1 MKTLKA
7 NNLTQAQKELE
18 AIDGLTDEKIAKL
31 KSAVREADK
40 KLYHVILV
48 KKIHDAANQKYL
60 VSFIVQQYNT
70 RAFAKVKTSV
80 TQLGFY
86 KAIVLHDPTQVAED
100 ETPTLTT
107 FDKRAIESQVKKDLE
122 AKHKKEIDDLR
133 AELEEKTRA
142 SKTDDGNG
150 ADDTGAGNDDTT
162 IVGEIEVETAKKDEL
177 LKFAEDNKIELGEDT
192 KVDTIRPIIA
202 KWIEDNKKTKE

>member
-7 NNLTQAQKELE
+7 NNLTQAKKELG
-18 AIDGLTDEKIAKL
+18 AIDGLTDKQIAKL
-31 KSAVREADK
+31 KSEVREADK

-80 TQLGFY
+80 TQLGFH
-86 KAIVLHDPTQVAED
+86 KAIVLHDPTQVAE
-100 ETPTLTT
+100 EKTPTLTT
-107 FDKRAIESQVKKDLE
+107 FDKQAIETQVKKDLE
-122 AKHKKEIDDLR
+122 AKHKKEMDDLR
-133 AELEEKTRA
+133 AELEEKAKA
-142 SKTDDGNG
+142 SKINN
-150 ADDTGAGNDDTT
+150 GNDNTI
-162 IVGEIEVETAKKDEL
+162 IVGEIEVATAKKDDL
-177 LKFAEDNKIELGEDT
+177 LKFANDNKIELGDNP

-202 KWIEDNKKTKE
+202 KWIENNTNTE